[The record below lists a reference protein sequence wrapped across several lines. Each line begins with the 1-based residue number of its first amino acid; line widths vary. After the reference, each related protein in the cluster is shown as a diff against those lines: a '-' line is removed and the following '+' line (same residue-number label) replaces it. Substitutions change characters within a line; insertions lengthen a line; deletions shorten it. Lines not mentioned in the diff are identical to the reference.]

1 MMLRVASASLLV
13 VLASTLASPVTVS
26 SAWAQHARRL
36 PQNPRICIAA
46 PRPTEAGC
54 ALTHGCHAKTPSR
67 PPPVHP
73 SPKRPLRP
81 FV

>member
-46 PRPTEAGC
+46 PRPTVPWEAGC
-54 ALTHGCHAKTPSR
+54 APPHTRMSREDSKSPPSST
-67 PPPVHP
+67 PPV
-73 SPKRPLRP
+73 
-81 FV
+81 